1 MKSACDKDGLSYN
14 EATCKT
20 ETAKYNIE
28 KGGTEACD
36 TPAATGCGSGFRN
49 INDVINGLNNDKVLK
64 LEKNPLANAYN
75 LGVGLLL
82 IYLLYRVINKHN

>member
-1 MKSACDKDGLSYN
+1 KKKYHA
-14 EATCKT
+14 EKT
-20 ETAKYNIE
+20 GGGKKCEFKIE
-28 KGGTEACD
+28 KG
-36 TPAATGCGSGFRN
+36 CGDAFRN
-49 INDVINGLNNDKVLK
+49 INDVINGINNVKVLK